1 MRVVDTTPTKM
12 PLVVGQEGVAAKA
25 AAVEIEAGVKPSRR
39 IACSIVVTE
48 IVMVVTGPD
57 KEMHTDAAEIN
68 HAGRAVAII
77 EMPVTMMSNVDRS
90 KKLTTTRHAVVP
102 VAVDED
108 GTTWGPNVMSGD
120 PDPIS
125 AKGSPVTRA
134 PAVRVVVVPATRNP
148 EVILVGSGAG
158 GTGLD
163 AARWL
168 LLVFDGVLRR

>member
-1 MRVVDTTPTKM
+1 MRVVDAAATKV
-12 PLVVGQEGVAAKA
+12 PLVVGQEWVAAKA
-25 AAVEIEAGVKPSRR
+25 TALEVEAGVEATRG
-39 IACSIVVTE
+39 IAGTVVVAK
-48 IVMVVTGPD
+48 IIMVIARSNE
-57 KEMHTDAAEIN
+57 EMHTDAAEIN
-68 HAGRAVAII
+68 YAGRTVAII
-77 EMPVTMMSNVDRS
+77 DMPVTMMSNVDRS
-90 KKLTTTRHAVVP
+90 KKLATTRHAVVP

-125 AKGSPVTRA
+125 TKGSPVTRT

-148 EVILVGSGAG
+148 EVILVWSGAG